1 MKTKEMAQ
9 KVGPFGGNKGDAF
22 DDGVLGYTGLKKVT
36 VGENGNG
43 VDCIKIEYEKDG
55 TFETQMHGSVTG
67 ILKEF
72 ELNYP
77 DEYITSIQGTYSNV
91 ARYNTT
97 IVKTL
102 TFKTSHGRT
111 SPMFGNTAIF
121 STDFV
126 VEGKAGTKLIGFHG
140 STSVKHSHGKMSEEP
155 KEFKV
160 DDPNEYVTSVE
171 GTYNF
176 CGDVTSLT
184 FKTSKGRVST
194 GFGRSSALGA
204 HFAPPDSATV
214 APVPTPVPTPV
225 APVPAPVPAKK
236 LEAKGGDHGAAWDD
250 GFYEDVR
257 KIYVGQGDSGVS
269 FIKFEY
275 DVGKKLVAGDGHGK
289 MSLLGT
295 EEFELDF
302 PNEYIVSVEGCYDKQ
317 TKNAQK
323 VEAQGGKG
331 GNQWDDGSEHDA
343 VTKIQVGAGGIGIQ
357 YVKFDYV
364 KNGQTEE
371 APLRGIKGRSIPA
384 DPFVIN
390 HPEEHLVSVEGW
402 YNPEG
407 LIQGLKF
414 NSNKKSSDFHLVNPC
429 QKLPALGS
437 DEGTAWDDGA
447 HHGVKKVYVGQGHD
461 GVSAVKFEYVNGS
474 EVVAGDE
481 RGKPT
486 LLGFEEFELD
496 YPSEYITVVHGTVDK
511 IFGSDSAIIT
521 MLKFETNK
529 RTSNPFGLEAGAS
542 FKVKEEGHK
551 IVGFH
556 GKANELL
563 HQIGVHVLP
572 ITN

>member
-1 MKTKEMAQ
+1 M
-9 KVGPFGGNKGDAF
+9 
-22 DDGVLGYTGLKKVT
+22 
-36 VGENGNG
+36 
-43 VDCIKIEYEKDG
+43 
-55 TFETQMHGSVTG
+55 
-67 ILKEF
+67 
-72 ELNYP
+72 
-77 DEYITSIQGTYSNV
+77 
-91 ARYNTT
+91 
-97 IVKTL
+97 
-102 TFKTSHGRT
+102 
-111 SPMFGNTAIF
+111 
-121 STDFV
+121 
-126 VEGKAGTKLIGFHG
+126 
-140 STSVKHSHGKMSEEP
+140 
-155 KEFKV
+155 
-160 DDPNEYVTSVE
+160 
-171 GTYNF
+171 
-176 CGDVTSLT
+176 
-184 FKTSKGRVST
+184 
-194 GFGRSSALGA
+194 
-204 HFAPPDSATV
+204 
-214 APVPTPVPTPV
+214 
-225 APVPAPVPAKK
+225 
-236 LEAKGGDHGAAWDD
+236 
-250 GFYEDVR
+250 
-257 KIYVGQGDSGVS
+257 
-269 FIKFEY
+269 
-275 DVGKKLVAGDGHGK
+275 
-289 MSLLGT
+289 
-295 EEFELDF
+295 
-302 PNEYIVSVEGCYDKQ
+302 
-317 TKNAQK
+317 AQK

-343 VTKIQVGAGGIGIQ
+343 VTKIQ
-357 YVKFDYV
+357 
-364 KNGQTEE
+364 NGQTEE

-414 NSNKKSSDFHLVNPC
+414 NSNKKSSDVIGYNDGTSFTLQVQDKKIVGFHGFAGDYVHSLGAYFAPLTSSTSLTPAK
-429 QKLPALGS
+429 KLPALGS
-437 DEGTAWDDGA
+437 
-447 HHGVKKVYVGQGHD
+447 QGHD

>member
-1 MKTKEMAQ
+1 MERSRH
-9 KVGPFGGNKGDAF
+9 
-22 DDGVLGYTGLKKVT
+22 
-36 VGENGNG
+36 
-43 VDCIKIEYEKDG
+43 
-55 TFETQMHGSVTG
+55 MHGSVTG

-126 VEGKAGTKLIGFHG
+126 VEGKAGAKLIGFHGRSGSALDAIGAHFFASASPLKHIEPRGGFGGNAWDDGVYDGVRKISVGLNCGNVSYVRFKYVKG

-160 DDPNEYVTSVE
+160 DYPNEYVTSVE

-184 FKTSKGRVST
+184 FKTSKERVST
-194 GFGRSSALGA
+194 GFGRSSSALGA

-269 FIKFEY
+269 FIKFVY
-275 DVGKKLVAGDGHGK
+275 DGGKKLVAGDGHGK
-289 MSLLGT
+289 MSLTQVSQIFFYLLQ
-295 EEFELDF
+295 FELDF
-302 PNEYIVSVEGCYDKQ
+302 PNEYIVLVEGCYDK
-317 TKNAQK
+317 
-323 VEAQGGKG
+323 VFGIEA
-331 GNQWDDGSEHDA
+331 EV
-343 VTKIQVGAGGIGIQ
+343 VTM
-357 YVKFDYV
+357 VKF
-364 KNGQTEE
+364 K
-371 APLRGIKGRSIPA
+371 
-384 DPFVIN
+384 
-390 HPEEHLVSVEGW
+390 
-402 YNPEG
+402 
-407 LIQGLKF
+407 
-414 NSNKKSSDFHLVNPC
+414 
-429 QKLPALGS
+429 
-437 DEGTAWDDGA
+437 
-447 HHGVKKVYVGQGHD
+447 
-461 GVSAVKFEYVNGS
+461 
-474 EVVAGDE
+474 
-481 RGKPT
+481 
-486 LLGFEEFELD
+486 
-496 YPSEYITVVHGTVDK
+496 
-511 IFGSDSAIIT
+511 
-521 MLKFETNK
+521 TNK
-529 RTSNPFGLEAGAS
+529 RTSPPFGMDGGTTFVFEM
-542 FKVKEEGHK
+542 KDHK

-556 GKANELL
+556 GKAGDYV
-563 HQIGVHVLP
+563 HQVGVHVSP
-572 ITN
+572 VSKS

>member
-1 MKTKEMAQ
+1 M
-9 KVGPFGGNKGDAF
+9 
-22 DDGVLGYTGLKKVT
+22 
-36 VGENGNG
+36 
-43 VDCIKIEYEKDG
+43 
-55 TFETQMHGSVTG
+55 
-67 ILKEF
+67 
-72 ELNYP
+72 
-77 DEYITSIQGTYSNV
+77 
-91 ARYNTT
+91 
-97 IVKTL
+97 
-102 TFKTSHGRT
+102 
-111 SPMFGNTAIF
+111 
-121 STDFV
+121 
-126 VEGKAGTKLIGFHG
+126 
-140 STSVKHSHGKMSEEP
+140 
-155 KEFKV
+155 
-160 DDPNEYVTSVE
+160 
-171 GTYNF
+171 
-176 CGDVTSLT
+176 
-184 FKTSKGRVST
+184 
-194 GFGRSSALGA
+194 
-204 HFAPPDSATV
+204 
-214 APVPTPVPTPV
+214 
-225 APVPAPVPAKK
+225 
-236 LEAKGGDHGAAWDD
+236 
-250 GFYEDVR
+250 
-257 KIYVGQGDSGVS
+257 
-269 FIKFEY
+269 
-275 DVGKKLVAGDGHGK
+275 
-289 MSLLGT
+289 
-295 EEFELDF
+295 
-302 PNEYIVSVEGCYDKQ
+302 
-317 TKNAQK
+317 AQK

-414 NSNKKSSDFHLVNPC
+414 NSNKKSSDVIGYNDGTSFTLQVQDKKIVGFHGFAGDYVHSLGAYFAPLTSSTSLTPAK
-429 QKLPALGS
+429 KLPALGS